1 MSVYGVFAWKREQNP
16 SSDRVPM
23 FFCSLKTL
31 FDVEK
36 SLGKVIRSDKAGLA
50 VDDLISVDR
59 PGRRRRLILRQEA
72 VVIVS
77 WVSGLDAVWE
87 KLGKRHRVFEVAY
100 IESALYGHGRN
111 RVCCN
116 GNPVEEPRCG
126 RLEDQILH
134 SYLHSSAVSFV
145 SFFLFYFL
153 HFLFISHLV

>member
-1 MSVYGVFAWKREQNP
+1 
-16 SSDRVPM
+16 M

-77 WVSGLDAVWE
+77 
-87 KLGKRHRVFEVAY
+87 
-100 IESALYGHGRN
+100 
-111 RVCCN
+111 
-116 GNPVEEPRCG
+116 
-126 RLEDQILH
+126 
-134 SYLHSSAVSFV
+134 
-145 SFFLFYFL
+145 
-153 HFLFISHLV
+153 